1 MIFSFIVNRVLGV
14 KLCIVSW
21 IDSKKKLFLVV
32 PPSWQPKKVMWFCS
46 HSMQSMCFDLVDFF
60 FAYVQTVLCC
70 NFCFLLWLLFS
81 VAAAAFFCPATVF
94 FFCCFVLC
102 MLFVARCSLLGLFL
116 AFLFF
121 IYANV
126 YVMVFFC
133 PATVFFFC
141 CLILCMLFV
150 ACSVLGLFLCFFVFL
165 SLFCFYRHMHIL
177 CMHISYVHIKWA
189 YEIQA

>member
-1 MIFSFIVNRVLGV
+1 MCVSPLRCNRLGWRCSFQGLGTRVFSVTVFGHPGGAIFIM
-14 KLCIVSW
+14 
-21 IDSKKKLFLVV
+21 KKKRNSGPKEQKKRLFRVV
-32 PPSWQPKKVMWFCS
+32 PPSWQPKKVIWFCAY
-46 HSMQSMCFDLVDFF
+46 SMQSIRFDLVDFF

-121 IYANV
+121 
-126 YVMVFFC
+126 F
-133 PATVFFFC
+133 
-141 CLILCMLFV
+141 MLM
-150 ACSVLGLFLCFFVFL
+150 C
-165 SLFCFYRHMHIL
+165 I
-177 CMHISYVHIKWA
+177 
-189 YEIQA
+189 